1 MTRLT
6 ILHTNDMHARVDPLF
21 RIATL
26 ARQIKAEV
34 QAGGGYCALWDA
46 GDAEDNILPECNV
59 TKGRAVMTLLQT
71 AGYELAALGNGAP
84 MKYGP
89 QATTG
94 LAESL
99 GRPLLCANMRDAD
112 TGRLIPGV
120 EPYTIQTF
128 GDLKVGV
135 IGLTATLRPMYDA
148 FGVILDDPAVALP
161 DLIAQVRAAG
171 AQMVV
176 LLSHIGSKADQ
187 QVASQVSGLDLII
200 GGHDHVALDPP
211 LVVNGT
217 IIAQAGDYGR
227 FLGRLDLEIDPASG
241 QITRHRGELI
251 PVGQDIPPDP
261 RTQAAFGVEKD
272 QVQRAM
278 QRVIGE
284 LHTPIDLADDRQCS
298 AGNLLADA
306 LLDRVKRAQIAL
318 TVTGHWTTGLE
329 AGPLT
334 LGALNSAI
342 RSPANPAEVSVTGA
356 QIAGFLQAA
365 LKPES
370 ASRQLR
376 VLRGVAVGMPHVA
389 GMRVRYDPGSFD
401 LVEAYVGDEP
411 LQADRR
417 YVVAAT
423 DLEFYDFMG
432 YLVIPADQI
441 RFEVPTIM
449 PEVLEDY
456 IAQRSPLGAPSAD
469 RIMASR

>member
-6 ILHTNDMHARVDPLF
+6 ILHTNDMHARVDQLF

-26 ARQIKAEV
+26 ARRIRDEV
-34 QAGGGYCALWDA
+34 QAVGGYCTLWDA
-46 GDAEDNILPECNV
+46 GDAEDNVLPECNV
-59 TKGRAVMTLLQT
+59 TKGRAVMTLL
-71 AGYELAALGNGAP
+71 ASVGYELVALGNGAP

-89 QATTG
+89 QATSG

-99 GRPLLCANMRDAD
+99 GRPLLCANMRDVG
-112 TGRLIPGV
+112 TGQLISGV
-120 EPYTIQTF
+120 VPYTIQTF

-135 IGLTATLRPMYDA
+135 IGLTATMRSIYDA
-148 FGVILDDPAVALP
+148 FDVILDDPVAVLP
-161 DLIAQVRAAG
+161 DLITRVRALG
-171 AQMVV
+171 AQTVV
-176 LLSHIGSKADQ
+176 LLSHIGSETDRHVAG
-187 QVASQVSGLDLII
+187 QVAGLDLII

-211 LVVNGT
+211 LVVNRT

-241 QITRHRGELI
+241 RITRHHGELI
-251 PVGQDIPPDP
+251 PVGQDIPPDI
-261 RTQAAFGVEKD
+261 RIQAAFKVEQEK
-272 QVQRAM
+272 VQQAM

-284 LHTPIDLADDRQCS
+284 LRAPIDLADDRQCA

-306 LLDRVKRAQIAL
+306 LLDRVQNAQIAM
-318 TVTGHWTTGLE
+318 TVAGHWTTGLE
-329 AGPLT
+329 VGPLT

-365 LKPES
+365 LRPEN

-389 GMRVRYDPGSFD
+389 GMRVRYDPASFN
-401 LVEAYVGDEP
+401 LVEAHVGGEP
-411 LQADRR
+411 LQPDRR

-423 DLEFYDFMG
+423 DLEFYDFLG
-432 YLVIPADQI
+432 YLVIPAEQI

-449 PEVLEDY
+449 PEVLGDY
-456 IAQRSPLGAPSAD
+456 IAQRSPLGAPGVD
-469 RIMASR
+469 RIVARH

>member
-1 MTRLT
+1 
-6 ILHTNDMHARVDPLF
+6 
-21 RIATL
+21 
-26 ARQIKAEV
+26 
-34 QAGGGYCALWDA
+34 
-46 GDAEDNILPECNV
+46 
-59 TKGRAVMTLLQT
+59 VMTLLQS
-71 AGYELAALGNGAP
+71 AGYGLEALGNGSP
-84 MKYGP
+84 LRYGP
-89 QATTG
+89 QATSG

-99 GRPLLCANMRDAD
+99 GRPLLCANMRDVG
-112 TGRLIPGV
+112 TGQLISGV
-120 EPYTIQTF
+120 VPYAIQTF

-135 IGLTATLRPMYDA
+135 IGLTATMRSMYAA
-148 FGVILDDPAVALP
+148 FGVILDDPVAVLP
-161 DLIAQVRAAG
+161 DLIAQVRALG
-171 AQMVV
+171 AQTVV
-176 LLSHIGSKADQ
+176 LLSHIGSETDR
-187 QVASQVSGLDLII
+187 QVAGQVSGLDLII

-241 QITRHRGELI
+241 KITRHHGELI

-261 RTQAAFGVEKD
+261 RTQSAFEVERSK
-272 QVQRAM
+272 VQQAM

-284 LHTPIDLADDRQCS
+284 LRAPLDLADDRQCA

-306 LLDRVKRAQIAL
+306 LLDRVQGAQIAM

-334 LGALNSAI
+334 LGALNAAI
-342 RSPANPAEVSVTGA
+342 RSPANPAEVNVTGA

-365 LKPES
+365 LKPEN
-370 ASRQLR
+370 ASRRLR
-376 VLRGVAVGMPHVA
+376 VLRGVAVGMPHIA
-389 GMRVRYDPGSFD
+389 GMRVRYDPASFE
-401 LVEAYVGDEP
+401 LVEARVGDEP
-411 LQADRR
+411 LELDRH

-432 YLVIPADQI
+432 YLVIPAEQI

-456 IAQRSPLGAPSAD
+456 IARRSPLGAPDAN
-469 RIMASR
+469 RIVASR

>member
-6 ILHTNDMHARVDPLF
+6 ILHTNDMHARVDQLF

-26 ARQIKAEV
+26 AHRIKDEV
-34 QAGGGYCALWDA
+34 HAAGGYCALWDA

-59 TKGRAVMTLLQT
+59 TKGRAVMTLLAT
-71 AGYELAALGNGAP
+71 AGYDLEALGNGAP

-89 QATTG
+89 QATPG
-94 LAESL
+94 LTESL
-99 GRPLLCANMRDAD
+99 GRPLLCANMRDAS
-112 TGRLIPGV
+112 TGRLISGV
-120 EPYTIQTF
+120 EPYTIRTF

-135 IGLTATLRPMYDA
+135 IGLTATMRSLYDA
-148 FGVILDDPAVALP
+148 FNVVLDDPVAVLP
-161 DLIAQVRAAG
+161 GLIAQVRALG
-171 AQMVV
+171 AQTVV
-176 LLSHIGSKADQ
+176 LLSHIGSETDRH
-187 QVASQVSGLDLII
+187 VASQVSGLDLII

-227 FLGRLDLEIDPASG
+227 FLGRLDLEIDPTSG
-241 QITRHRGELI
+241 KITRHHGEMI
-251 PVGQDIPPDP
+251 PIGQDIPLDL
-261 RTQAAFGVEKD
+261 RTQAAFKVEQEK
-272 QVQRAM
+272 VQQAM

-284 LHTPIDLADDRQCS
+284 LRAPIDLADDRQCA

-365 LKPES
+365 LKPEN

-389 GMRVRYDPGSFD
+389 GMRVRYDPASFD

-411 LQADRR
+411 LYLDRY

-432 YLVIPADQI
+432 YLVIPAEQI

-456 IAQRSPLGAPSAD
+456 IVQHSPLGAPSAE
-469 RIMASR
+469 RIVASH